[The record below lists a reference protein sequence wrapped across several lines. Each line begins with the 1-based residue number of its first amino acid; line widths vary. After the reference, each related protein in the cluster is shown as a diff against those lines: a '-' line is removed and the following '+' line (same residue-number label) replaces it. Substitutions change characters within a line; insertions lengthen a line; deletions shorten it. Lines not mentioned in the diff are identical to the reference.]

1 MWGWPGYQASHA
13 WCWLEFIMKP
23 LHFGLG
29 AVALAIALVTGT
41 SVLTSIGAQ
50 SSGAT
55 AAGLA
60 FSLHDSGVHG
70 SELNVGVQS
79 DGDIFVGGWD
89 RIARSGNA
97 GASWTQHAYA
107 IAGVAAV
114 AADRVLIVDKDTDR
128 VYVNDTDLV
137 CTVLGW
143 SDDDASTWNQNVVAC
158 GGGATDHQKIA
169 VGKRT
174 TLVDPTG
181 TLYENIVYVCA
192 NGLTHTPCAASID
205 GGRTF
210 GPGFASMQ
218 FDSQSR
224 DVVTTCAFQGV
235 PVASSTGVLYQP
247 RTQCGAALWWSADNG
262 MTWTHSDLPI
272 SASSDAPDVAT
283 TPDGAVYFT
292 YTGSDWRP
300 YVIRSGDG
308 GVTWDAPVALA
319 PSLRSSLFPVVT
331 AGDDGRVTLAFY
343 GTEDAPAG
351 WNGNPGAAPSSVRWH
366 LYAATLTGAGTGSM
380 VKEVAQ
386 VTPASDPLQIGCL
399 SKLGGC
405 LGNIADYIDIDY
417 MPDGRAV
424 IVYVDGCPPGCTT
437 AGQSTADDAMVAVQ
451 TAGELLFN

>member
-1 MWGWPGYQASHA
+1 MGVPSAGSTVA
-13 WCWLEFIMKP
+13 LVGIIMKG
-23 LHFGLG
+23 FYYSMG
-29 AVALAIALVTGT
+29 AAAVVVAMLAGS

-50 SSGAT
+50 SGGST
-55 AAGLA
+55 AAALS
-60 FSLHDSGVHG
+60 FSLHDTGVHG

-89 RIARSGNA
+89 RIARSTDGGMTWA
-97 GASWTQHAYA
+97 QPGYA
-107 IAGVAAV
+107 IGGVLAL

-128 VYVNDTDLV
+128 VFVNDTDLV
-137 CTVLGW
+137 CTILAW
-143 SDDDASTWNQNVVAC
+143 SDDDAQTWEQNPVAC

-174 TLVDPTG
+174 TLTDPTG
-181 TLYENIVYVCA
+181 MLYENIVYVCA
-192 NGLTHTPCAASID
+192 NGLTHTPCAASTD

-224 DVVTTCAFQGV
+224 QIQTTCAFQGA
-235 PVASSTGVLYQP
+235 PVANSVGVLYQP

-262 MTWTHSDLPI
+262 MTWTHSEPPI

-283 TPDGAVYFT
+283 TPDGSVYFA

-308 GVTWDAPVALA
+308 GVTWDAPIALG
-319 PSLRSSLFPVVT
+319 SNLRSSLFPVVT

-351 WNGNPGAAPSSVRWH
+351 WNGNPGEAPASVKWH
-366 LYAATLTGAGTGSM
+366 IHAATLTGAGTPGM
-380 VKEVAQ
+380 VVETAQ
-386 VTPASDPLQIGCL
+386 VTPSTDPAQIGCL

-405 LGNIADYIDIDY
+405 SGSNIADYMDIDY

-424 IVYVDGCPPGCTT
+424 IVWTDGCPPGCTT
-437 AGQSTADDAMVAVQ
+437 AGQSTADDAYVAIQ
-451 TAGELLFN
+451 TSGETLFN